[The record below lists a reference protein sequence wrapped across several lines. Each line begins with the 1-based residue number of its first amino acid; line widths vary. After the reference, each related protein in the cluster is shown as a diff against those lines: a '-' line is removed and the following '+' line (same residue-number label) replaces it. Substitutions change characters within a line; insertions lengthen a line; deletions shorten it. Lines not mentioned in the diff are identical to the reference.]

1 MCTNFCQPF
10 CQAASFAS
18 KKYTETSIARLARVE
33 FRELNVRH
41 AFEVTPKVFADD
53 RGLFTEW
60 FRADHLEAHTGR
72 SFVPVQANLSRS
84 RRGVVR
90 GIHFAQIPP
99 SQAKFVTCMSGA
111 VLDYVIDI
119 RVGSPT
125 FGQWD
130 SVLLDDVDRKG
141 IFVPEG
147 LGHAFVALTEDAVVS
162 YLVTAPFNAEREHGI
177 DPTDPNIGLAFPD
190 DLGEL
195 KLSPKDTDAPS
206 LAEAESLGILPTF
219 DQAVEFYQQQKVGR

>member
-1 MCTNFCQPF
+1 
-10 CQAASFAS
+10 
-18 KKYTETSIARLARVE
+18 
-33 FRELNVRH
+33 
-41 AFEVTPKVFADD
+41 
-53 RGLFTEW
+53 
-60 FRADHLEAHTGR
+60 
-72 SFVPVQANLSRS
+72 
-84 RRGVVR
+84 
-90 GIHFAQIPP
+90 
-99 SQAKFVTCMSGA
+99 
-111 VLDYVIDI
+111 LDYVIDI
-119 RVGSPT
+119 RLGSPT

-162 YLVTAPFNAEREHGI
+162 YLVTASFNAEREHGI

-206 LAEAESLGILPTF
+206 LAQAQELGLLPTF
-219 DQAVEFYQQQKVGR
+219 DETVAYYEELRKRA